1 MGPEERRR
9 SILDA
14 LISSADP
21 VTGQDLAS
29 RLGVSRQI
37 IVQDIALLRAGGED
51 VVATPRGYVL
61 ARKASGARAQAVVA
75 CKHGRDNVKEE
86 LLTIVRLGGEVI
98 DVIVEHPLYG
108 QMTGILML
116 RSEHDIDD
124 FMERVEKTGA
134 SLLSAL
140 TQGVHLH
147 TIRANDRLTL
157 RRIVDGLKTW
167 GYLLDERI

>member
-21 VTGQDLAS
+21 VTGQDFAS
-29 RLGVSRQI
+29 RVKVSRQI
-37 IVQDIALLRAGGED
+37 IVQDIALLRASGED
-51 VVATPRGYVL
+51 IVATPRGYIL
-61 ARKASGARAQAVVA
+61 APKASGARVQAVVA

-86 LLTIVRLGGEVI
+86 LLAIVELGGEVI
-98 DVIVEHPLYG
+98 DVIVEHALYG
-108 QMTGILML
+108 QMTGLLML
-116 RSEHDIDD
+116 KSKRDVED
-124 FMERVEKTGA
+124 FMKRVESTGA

-147 TIRANDRLTL
+147 TIRAYDRATL
-157 RRIVDGLKTW
+157 RRIAECLKNR
-167 GYLLDERI
+167 GYLLDERD